1 MSMLEVKDIN
11 TYYGKS
17 HIIQGLSLKV
27 EEGEAVALLGR
38 NGVGKTTTIRSI
50 IGFTPPRSG
59 EIFFKGKQI
68 ARRKPE
74 TISKLGMGLVPQG
87 RRVFPNLT
95 VRENL
100 TVAARGAAKGGWNLD
115 EIYRY
120 FPRLKER
127 EKNMG
132 NQLSGGEQM
141 MLAIGRG
148 LMINPELLLLDE
160 PSDGLAPMVLHEIAN
175 IVAQLQQKGL
185 SILLVEQN
193 IKMAL
198 KIASRAYVL
207 NKGQV
212 AWEGPSEDLRN
223 SEELQHQL
231 LVVSG

>member
-1 MSMLEVKDIN
+1 MLEVNNIN
-11 TYYGKS
+11 TFYGKS
-17 HIIQGLSLKV
+17 HIIQGLSLSV

-59 EIFFKGKQI
+59 DILFKGKQI

-74 TISKLGMGLVPQG
+74 SISRMGMGLVPQG

-95 VRENL
+95 VKENL
-100 TVAARGAAKGGWNLD
+100 TVASRGSAKGGWDL
-115 EIYRY
+115 ERVYKY

-127 EKNMG
+127 EKNLG
-132 NQLSGGEQM
+132 SQLSGGEQM

-160 PSDGLAPMVLHEIAN
+160 PSDGLAPMVLHDIAD
-175 IVAQLQQKGL
+175 IVVQLQKQGL

-193 IKMAL
+193 VKMAL

-212 AWEGPSEDLRN
+212 AWAGAAEELRN
-223 SEELQHQL
+223 NEELQHQL
-231 LVVSG
+231 LVVSA